1 MAFGQQAGPPATGKQ
16 VQELLGLLHE
26 AGHVDFRDARGPM
39 GFTQR
44 QAGGKF
50 TRDEA
55 EAFIEQLQAEAD
67 SSVAAEAGAES
78 GSGGGPAAPATPAP
92 RLSSSEQALR
102 RIPTERLAA
111 ELQRRGWVV
120 LEP

>member
-1 MAFGQQAGPPATGKQ
+1 MAFGQQSGPPATARQ

-44 QAGGKF
+44 QAGGRF

-55 EAFIEQLQAEAD
+55 EGFIARLQE
-67 SSVAAEAGAES
+67 AES
-78 GSGGGPAAPATPAP
+78 GRDGPD
-92 RLSSSEQALR
+92 QAGPDRAEPMSDGRPVPPDRALA
-102 RIPTERLAA
+102 RIPDGRLAS
-111 ELQRRGWVV
+111 ELRRRGWTVV
-120 LEP
+120 RP